1 MIITFCGHRDFFGNE
16 ELKERMTGE
25 LLALAGQT
33 ETLFCYSGGYGG
45 FDRFAAH
52 CVKEAKKKAGNIR
65 NILVIPYL
73 TVSVQ
78 AQLKECEGYFDEV
91 IYPALENVPPKCAII
106 RRNEWMVDKADLLI
120 AYVTHGWGGAAR
132 TYRYAKQKG
141 IPTVNLAEAKN
152 A

>member
-16 ELKERMTGE
+16 ELKERMMGE

-33 ETLFCYSGGYGG
+33 ETLFCYNGGYGG

>member
-1 MIITFCGHRDFFGNE
+1 MIVTFCGHRDFLGNE
-16 ELKERMTGE
+16 ELKERMMGE

-33 ETLFCYSGGYGG
+33 ERLFCYSGGYGG

-52 CVKEAKKKAGNIR
+52 CVRETKKKAGNIR

-78 AQLKECEGYFDEV
+78 EQLKERDGCFDEV
-91 IYPALENVPPKCAII
+91 IYPALENVPPKYAII

-120 AYVTHGWGGAAR
+120 AYVTRGWGGAER

-141 IPTVNLAEAKN
+141 IKIVNLAEVQKA
-152 A
+152 